1 MLIKVC
7 GLNNTENI
15 NQLMNLDIDF
25 LGLIFY
31 NKSPRF
37 FNLNFL
43 PKST

>member
-37 FNLNFL
+37 LI
-43 PKST
+43 